1 MDTNEIPTG
10 TSQQT
15 ATVKKPYVKP
25 SYRYEQ
31 VFVTTALTCSK
42 APTEGQC
49 LRVVPQ
55 SAS

>member
-1 MDTNEIPTG
+1 MDNNEIAD
-10 TSQQT
+10 TSQT
-15 ATVKKPYVKP
+15 PAVKKPYVKP

-42 APTEGQC
+42 SGTEGQC
-49 LRVVPQ
+49 HLGTL